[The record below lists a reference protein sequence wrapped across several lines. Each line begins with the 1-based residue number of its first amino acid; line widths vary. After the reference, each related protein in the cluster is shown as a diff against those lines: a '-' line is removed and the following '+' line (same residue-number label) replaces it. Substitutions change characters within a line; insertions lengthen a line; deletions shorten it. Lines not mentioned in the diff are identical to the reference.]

1 MKGSTTRALIWAT
14 AAVCIVAILS
24 YRTLPVF
31 KASTLEG
38 IARLRQYKAEQAQ
51 ALAQSSIN
59 DDDLGAEVK
68 DTVIEL
74 LREVKGLVKEE
85 MASTWR
91 KDRGTIELDRREWE
105 GFNTS
110 TDAPRAV
117 ALTPQL
123 RAILAQMANMHMS
136 SNTYTTIDAV
146 VIEGENYLT
155 ATAERRAT
163 LRERLFKIYDQFQAQ
178 MRSSM
183 SFIPAEDFEKFKE
196 EQRHDRQ
203 QLVHTFDALDLYL
216 KTNPQNL
223 TPLKPES
230 KAGDRD
236 LDALVRNLPK
246 TQSDKAYIGEGRV
259 IINGENY
266 LAASAPRRAEL
277 RAVFFEDL
285 QDLHKDSLKNEGTL
299 AQKIINKTFSLVTQK
314 YQRTF
319 DAIDAALDAGR

>member
-31 KASTLEG
+31 KATTLEG

-51 ALAQSSIN
+51 ALAQSSNN

-110 TDAPRAV
+110 TDEPRAV

-123 RAILAQMANMHMS
+123 RAILAPMANMHMS

-146 VIEGENYLT
+146 VIKGENYLT
-155 ATAERRAT
+155 ARPERRVE
-163 LRERLFKIYDQFQAQ
+163 LREHLFKLYDQFQKE
-178 MRSSM
+178 MKSGM
-183 SFIPAEDFEKFKE
+183 SFLPAEDFEAFKE
-196 EQRHDRQ
+196 EQRLDRQ
-203 QLVHTFDALDLYL
+203 KLVDTLDALDLYL
-216 KTNPQNL
+216 KANPQSL
-223 TPLKPES
+223 SPLKPES

-236 LDALVRNLPK
+236 LDALVRSLPK
-246 TQSDKAYIGEGRV
+246 TQSDQAYIGEGRV
-259 IINGENY
+259 IIKGENY

-277 RAVFFEDL
+277 RAVFFEHL
-285 QDLHKDSLKNEGTL
+285 KALHKDNLKNEHPL
-299 AQKIINKTFSLVTQK
+299 AQKIINKTFSFLTKK
-314 YQRTF
+314 YQRAF
-319 DAIDAALDAGR
+319 DAIDAALDAGH